1 MTATDILELPFLHI
15 NYQKDLQ
22 VLFCRWRNPVDIR
35 QFSEGYKAAL
45 QFAVRQHTKFWLH
58 DLRLRNNS
66 SEEECSWF
74 SRTFVP
80 ALKSAL
86 GSGNFIAYLMSPLQ
100 REALVPEGRPI
111 YEPVTFTDAL
121 VANFFTNEH
130 DAMAWLNTCRIRE
143 LIS

>member
-15 NYQKDLQ
+15 NYHKDLQ

-35 QFSEGYKAAL
+35 QFSEGYRAAL
-45 QFAVRQHTKFWLH
+45 QFAVRQRTQFWLH
-58 DLRLRNNS
+58 DLRLRNIPG
-66 SEEECSWF
+66 EEERGWF

-100 REALVPEGRPI
+100 REALVPEAKPVA
-111 YEPVTFTDAL
+111 EPVTFADAL
-121 VANFFTNEH
+121 VANFFNNEH
-130 DAMAWLNTCRIRE
+130 DALAWLNTCRIRE